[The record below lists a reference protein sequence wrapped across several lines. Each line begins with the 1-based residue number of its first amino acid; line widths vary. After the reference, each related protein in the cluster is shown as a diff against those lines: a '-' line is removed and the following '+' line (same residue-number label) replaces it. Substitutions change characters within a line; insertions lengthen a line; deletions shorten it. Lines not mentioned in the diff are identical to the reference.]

1 MLIVDL
7 NQVLFSNFFASV
19 GRHTNIE
26 IEENLLRHM
35 VLNVIRSIN
44 VKFRKDYGK
53 MIIANDNIKY
63 WRKEFFPFYKAS
75 RKKSRD
81 ASDLDWT
88 AIFECL
94 GNIKSDLKEY
104 FPYKFMEVDGAEA
117 DDIIGAICMEVRDE
131 NILIVSGDKDFQQ
144 LQVFSNVKQFD
155 PINKRWIKCND
166 PKGFLKD
173 HILKGDRGDGI
184 PNILSPD
191 NCFVMNENQK
201 RLTTKRIQRL
211 QTITEDMPE
220 YRNYIRNQTLID
232 LTCMPDELRHKIVEE
247 YYKETNTDRSKLLP
261 YFMKHR
267 LNNLMESLSE
277 F

>member
-155 PINKRWIKCND
+155 PINKRWIKCSD